1 MRSHSL
7 ARQVLDGGNAIE
19 LHDGNKNG
27 AHVSYW
33 HKSQFKYSVTS
44 LELMEKK
51 KMFVNWGFKRP
62 IKAKCDSRS

>member
-1 MRSHSL
+1 ML
-7 ARQVLDGGNAIE
+7 EDGDAIE

-27 AHVSYW
+27 GHVFCW
-33 HKSQFKYSVTS
+33 HKSQFKCSVTG

-51 KMFVNWGFKRP
+51 IIFVNWGFKRP

>member
-1 MRSHSL
+1 M
-7 ARQVLDGGNAIE
+7 E
-19 LHDGNKNG
+19 LHDGNNG